1 MPDHS
6 TYFEASGGSMVLAN
20 AILLYRRETQR
31 GVSSYGGIRQ
41 DAPAFASLHAVEHDD
56 EGQPS
61 IGAGTPL
68 TRAHLRHWTEM
79 LGRTV
84 VPEIL
89 PANAL
94 VAHPDILAWWIP
106 AQVRSAYFA
115 LSSPPAGLRVLSER
129 VILPVPYPAH
139 LFVATRS
146 ALGVYALPADER
158 PTAQTSL
165 LHSPILNVYRNGQ
178 LCWGNIPKP
187 KSLTIATIPEFER
200 AVFDSWSTHPNV
212 GQDLT
217 VTGKGGLVRLWDDLA
232 ARRAV
237 RFPTKRLR
245 PLLAGPASR
254 GSAAEPVTVGRLI
267 AASTRP

>member
-6 TYFEASGGSMVLAN
+6 TYFEASGGGMVLAN
-20 AILLYRRETQR
+20 AILLYRREADR
-31 GVSSYGGIRQ
+31 SINSYGGTRQ

-89 PANAL
+89 PANVL
-94 VAHPDILAWWIP
+94 VAHSDILAWWIP

-129 VILPVPYPAH
+129 IILPVPYPAH

-158 PTAQTSL
+158 PTAQTGL

-178 LCWGNIPKP
+178 LCWGNVPKP
-187 KSLTIATIPEFER
+187 KSLTIASMPEFER
-200 AVFDSWSTHPNV
+200 AVFDSWSTHANL

-217 VTGKGGLVRLWDDLA
+217 VTGRGGLVSLWDGLA

-237 RFPTKRLR
+237 RFPVKRLR
-245 PLLAGPASR
+245 PFLARSASET
-254 GSAAEPVTVGRLI
+254 SAAEPVTVGRLI
-267 AASTRP
+267 AANIRR